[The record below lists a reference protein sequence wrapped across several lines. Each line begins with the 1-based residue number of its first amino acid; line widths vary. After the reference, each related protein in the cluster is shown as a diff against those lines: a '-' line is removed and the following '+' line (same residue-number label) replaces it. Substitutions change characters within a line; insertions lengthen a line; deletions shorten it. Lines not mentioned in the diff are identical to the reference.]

1 MFMGGKILN
10 NIIKAQMYQIRKT
23 TFTPLVFIVMA
34 FLNVS
39 IYFGEL
45 DYQNYEL
52 SAGECVA
59 SMGTI
64 MLCTAVIFAI
74 IFTGYVCGGDFMD
87 KTSNYELMSG
97 HTRGQ
102 VYFAHAVV
110 SIVVGTIG
118 TAILLILP
126 VVIGS
131 AAYGWGTE
139 IALSDVLLRYGLSM
153 LVVMRMICE
162 FVFLTYVVRNP
173 YITMAG
179 GYVVFMFGQLFAEFS
194 KNMVNGSSVFLGITC
209 FNKLG
214 SFESWFTYTLDNTVD
229 LIKVY
234 DAALSAGDIVSIV
247 VSSIG
252 IGGLFLWLGY
262 KFFAKDDMN

>member
-1 MFMGGKILN
+1 MKHIM
-10 NIIKAQMYQIRKT
+10 KAQLYQIRKT
-23 TFTPLVFIVMA
+23 KFTPLVLVAVA
-34 FLNVS
+34 FLNLS
-39 IYFGEL
+39 MYFGEL
-45 DYQNYEL
+45 SYQNYEL
-52 SAGECVA
+52 SAGGYVA
-59 SMGTI
+59 GMGTS
-64 MLCTAVIFAI
+64 MLSTAVIFAI
-74 IFTGYVCGGDFMD
+74 VFTGYVCGEDFTD

-97 HTRGQ
+97 HTRSQ
-102 VYFAHAVV
+102 VYFAHAAV
-110 SIVVGTIG
+110 SLAVGTTG

-126 VVIGS
+126 AIIGS

-139 IALSDVLLRYGLSM
+139 IAVGEALLRYGLSM

-162 FVFLTYVVRNP
+162 FIFLTYVVKNQ

-179 GYVVFMFGQLFAEFS
+179 GYAVFMLAQLFSE
-194 KNMVNGSSVFLGITC
+194 NMISSSSVFLGVTC

-234 DAALSAGDIVSIV
+234 DVTLSAGDIASVV

-252 IGGLFLWLGY
+252 IGGLFLWMGY

>member
-1 MFMGGKILN
+1 MD
-10 NIIKAQMYQIRKT
+10 NIMKAQLYQIRKT
-23 TFTPLVFIVMA
+23 KFTSLVFVVIA
-34 FLNVS
+34 LLNFA

-45 DYQNYEL
+45 DFQNYEM
-52 SAGECVA
+52 SAGGYIA
-59 SMGTI
+59 GMGTS
-64 MLCTAVIFAI
+64 MLSTAVIFAI
-74 IFTGYVCGGDFMD
+74 VFTGYVCGEDFTD

-97 HTRGQ
+97 HTRKS
-102 VYFAHAVV
+102 VYFAHAAV

-126 VVIGS
+126 VIYAS

-139 IALSDVLLRYGLSM
+139 ITVGEALLRYGLSM
-153 LVVMRMICE
+153 LVVIRMICE
-162 FVFLTYVVRNP
+162 FVFLTYVVKNP

-179 GYVVFMFGQLFAEFS
+179 GYVVFMLAQLFSE
-194 KNMVNGSSVFLGITC
+194 NMISSSSVFLGVTC

-214 SFESWFTYTLDNTVD
+214 SFESWMTYSLDSSVD

-234 DAALSAGDIVSIV
+234 DVTLSAGDIAYVV

-252 IGGLFLWLGY
+252 IGGLFLWIGY